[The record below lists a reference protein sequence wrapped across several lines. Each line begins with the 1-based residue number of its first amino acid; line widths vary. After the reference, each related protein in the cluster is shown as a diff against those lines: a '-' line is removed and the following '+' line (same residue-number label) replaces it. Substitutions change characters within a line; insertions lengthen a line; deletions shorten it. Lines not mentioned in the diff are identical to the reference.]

1 MKKGKSR
8 KGRKGRG
15 KEKQE
20 GKRGGRGVKKI
31 DFPGGPAVKTP
42 HFHCRAHWFH
52 PWLRNQDPTR
62 PGSFGLA
69 KKLKKKKKKDRLR

>member
-20 GKRGGRGVKKI
+20 GKRGRRGVKKI
-31 DFPGGPAVKTP
+31 NFPGGPAVKTP
-42 HFHCRAHWFH
+42 HFHAGH
-52 PWLRNQDPTR
+52 T
-62 PGSFGLA
+62 GSIHG
-69 KKLKKKKKKDRLR
+69 

>member
-20 GKRGGRGVKKI
+20 GKRGRRGVKKI
-31 DFPGGPAVKTP
+31 NFPGGPAVKTP

-52 PWLRNQDPTR
+52 PWLRNQDPTC
-62 PGSFGLA
+62 PGSFGMA
-69 KKLKKKKKKDRLR
+69 KKLKKKKKKR

>member
-20 GKRGGRGVKKI
+20 GKGVREGLRKQAKGL
-31 DFPGGPAVKTP
+31 PLEVKQ
-42 HFHCRAHWFH
+42 
-52 PWLRNQDPTR
+52 LRLHTFIAR
-62 PGSFGLA
+62 HAGSIHG
-69 KKLKKKKKKDRLR
+69 